1 MTLKDVRLALMQ
13 IPMTE
18 SEMKEIVGY
27 NLRVLRES
35 EKVSRKELAT
45 RLNKAVNTIDAME
58 NGRIFPKIPT
68 LIELAFHY
76 GKSVDEILGTGFDYE
91 TKLKQ
96 KNRIERAV
104 ELFSKYGKV
113 EHEDGKVFYIFT
125 INKLEICNGELH
137 EVNKSVKFTD
147 VTLVRFVELLTDE
160 ALATNKTFEQLLN
173 EKIAGLSD
181 DKID

>member
-45 RLNKAVNTIDAME
+45 RLGKAVNTIDAME

-76 GKSVDEILGTGFDYE
+76 GKSIDEVLGTGFDYE

-96 KNRIERAV
+96 KNRIERAI
-104 ELFSKYGKV
+104 ERLSKYGKV
-113 EHEDGKVFYIFT
+113 ERSENKVFYIFT
-125 INKLEICNGELH
+125 IGKFEVCNGELH

-160 ALATNKTFEQLLN
+160 ALATNKTFEQLLEEN
-173 EKIAGLSD
+173 VNGLYGQ
-181 DKID
+181 K